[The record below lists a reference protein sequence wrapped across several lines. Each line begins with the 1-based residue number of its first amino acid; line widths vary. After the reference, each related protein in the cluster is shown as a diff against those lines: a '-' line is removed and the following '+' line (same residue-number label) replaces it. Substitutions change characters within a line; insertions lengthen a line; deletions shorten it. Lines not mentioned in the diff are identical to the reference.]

1 MLVVLVGCGAIA
13 GAVAHRKQ
21 LGFGK
26 FFVLG
31 FVLGIFG
38 ILWAVPIPPGA
49 PAGMRSVT
57 CRRCNKRQN
66 IPVSQNEFQCW
77 HLTIAVTARA
87 TECRRVPTVASRAQ
101 YFVGR
106 LNLLNLW
113 RATDCLA
120 GLTPIIGRRGL
131 VPGSSHGN

>member
-1 MLVVLVGCGAIA
+1 VLVVLVGCGAIA

-31 FVLGIFG
+31 FLLGIFG
-38 ILWAVPIPPGA
+38 ILWAVLIPPGA

-57 CRRCNKRQN
+57 CRQCNKRQN

-77 HLTIAVTARA
+77 QCKFLNSVGPAIGPEDGRQWLNRVKGEQKHARGLA
-87 TECRRVPTVASRAQ
+87 FLSRRE
-101 YFVGR
+101 
-106 LNLLNLW
+106 
-113 RATDCLA
+113 
-120 GLTPIIGRRGL
+120 GRR
-131 VPGSSHGN
+131 